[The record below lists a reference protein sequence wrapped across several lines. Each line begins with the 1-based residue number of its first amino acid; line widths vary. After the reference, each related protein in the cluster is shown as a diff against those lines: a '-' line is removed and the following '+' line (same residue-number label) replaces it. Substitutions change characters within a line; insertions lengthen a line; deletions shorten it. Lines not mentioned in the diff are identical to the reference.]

1 MHKEIH
7 VVLGDDIVTEV
18 MRGRIRR
25 NDDLP
30 GVRNGRRNIGQ
41 EEDHLLIVLKEGSI
55 TDIEFVL
62 HQNQIIDI
70 TMTTM
75 VGVVGEDRFRDGL
88 STGKEALGGSCKESE
103 ISGGS
108 MGRVRFRKS

>member
-41 EEDHLLIVLKEGSI
+41 EEDHLLIVLKEESI

-70 TMTTM
+70 AMTTM

-103 ISGGS
+103 ISGRS
-108 MGRVRFRKS
+108 MGRV